1 MEAHA
6 ASSPLVTARLRRRL
20 TLEEAA
26 ALTSL
31 EVDDI
36 ESLEESRTYR
46 FPSTTDAIAATVVYA
61 SALGITER
69 EARELAGLPGR
80 LGGRALV
87 APPLGDR
94 RSASS
99 TVVAAFVVFVLRP
112 QVFPADSR
120 GRPDRSRSP
129 AAAAPP
135 LPERW
140 EIQVD
145 VYNGTRQGN
154 AASSLANEIA
164 GLAYG
169 IGEVRNADRR
179 NYAETR
185 VYYPPG
191 AEAVAQRLAAR
202 ARRRHHRA
210 PGRRRPEPPR
220 RHRRPDAQARQSR

>member
-26 ALTSL
+26 ELTSL
-31 EVDDI
+31 ELDDI
-36 ESLEESRTYR
+36 KSLEESRTYR
-46 FPSTTDAIAATVVYA
+46 FPTTTDAIAAAVVYA

-69 EARELAGLPGR
+69 EARELAGLPVES
-80 LGGRALV
+80 LV
-87 APPLGDR
+87 ERWSLR
-94 RSASS
+94 RWAIVMGFIA
-99 TVVAAFVVFVLRP
+99 VVAAFMVFVLRP
-112 QVFPADSR
+112 QVFPTDTPPA
-120 GRPDRSRSP
+120 PPAPAAEP

-145 VYNGTRQGN
+145 VYNGTRRGN
-154 AASSLANEIA
+154 AAAGLANEIA

-179 NYAETR
+179 NYSETR

-191 AEAVAQRLAAR
+191 GEAVAERLADELGVGIRALPGGGDPNRLVVIAGAAR
-202 ARRRHHRA
+202 
-210 PGRRRPEPPR
+210 G
-220 RHRRPDAQARQSR
+220 SG

>member
-6 ASSPLVTARLRRRL
+6 ASSPLVAARLRRRL

-31 EVDDI
+31 EIDDI
-36 ESLEESRTYR
+36 KSLEESRTYR
-46 FPSTTDAIAATVVYA
+46 FPSTADAIAAIVVYA

-69 EARELAGLPGR
+69 EARELAGLPVSSVVER
-80 LGGRALV
+80 WSLRRWAIVLGFL
-87 APPLGDR
+87 
-94 RSASS
+94 
-99 TVVAAFVVFVLRP
+99 TVLAAFLGCVLRP
-112 QVFPADSR
+112 QLCPA
-120 GRPDRSRSP
+120 GPPAPTAPAVKPAP
-129 AAAAPP
+129 AAVP

-164 GLAYG
+164 GMAYG

-191 AEAVAQRLAAR
+191 AEAIAQRLASELGVETTAL
-202 ARRRHHRA
+202 
-210 PGRRRPEPPR
+210 PGGDDPSRLVVI
-220 RHRRPDAQARQSR
+220 AGQSR

>member
-6 ASSPLVTARLRRRL
+6 AGSPLVAARMRRRL
-20 TLEEAA
+20 TLEDAA

-36 ESLEESRTYR
+36 KSLEESRTYR
-46 FPSTTDAIAATVVYA
+46 FPSPADAIAATVVYA

-69 EARELAGLPGR
+69 EARELAGLPVESVVER
-80 LGGRALV
+80 WSLKRWAIVLGFV
-87 APPLGDR
+87 I
-94 RSASS
+94 
-99 TVVAAFVVFVLRP
+99 VVAAFLIAALRP
-112 QVFPADSR
+112 QFFPAA
-120 GRPDRSRSP
+120 PPVTPEAQVEKP
-129 AAAAPP
+129 AAAAA

-145 VYNGTRQGN
+145 VYNGTRRGN

-169 IGEVRNADRR
+169 IGDVKDADRR
-179 NYAETR
+179 NYAATA

-191 AEAVAQRLAAR
+191 GEAVARRLADELGVGITAL
-202 ARRRHHRA
+202 
-210 PGRRRPEPPR
+210 PGGEDPNRLVVIVG
-220 RHRRPDAQARQSR
+220 AKG

>member
-31 EVDDI
+31 ELDDI
-36 ESLEESRTYR
+36 KSLEESRTYR
-46 FPSTTDAIAATVVYA
+46 FPTTTDAIAATVVYA

-69 EARELAGLPGR
+69 EARELAGLPVESVVDR
-80 LGGRALV
+80 WSLRRWAIVLGFV
-87 APPLGDR
+87 A
-94 RSASS
+94 
-99 TVVAAFVVFVLRP
+99 VVAAFLVFVLRP
-112 QVFPADSR
+112 QIFPVA
-120 GRPDRSRSP
+120 PPPAPAAPVTKP

-135 LPERW
+135 LAERW

-145 VYNGTRQGN
+145 VYNGTRRGN
-154 AASSLANEIA
+154 AASGLANEIA

-191 AEAVAQRLAAR
+191 GEAVAQRLADELGVGITALPGGDDPNRLVVIVGAR
-202 ARRRHHRA
+202 SG
-210 PGRRRPEPPR
+210 P
-220 RHRRPDAQARQSR
+220 